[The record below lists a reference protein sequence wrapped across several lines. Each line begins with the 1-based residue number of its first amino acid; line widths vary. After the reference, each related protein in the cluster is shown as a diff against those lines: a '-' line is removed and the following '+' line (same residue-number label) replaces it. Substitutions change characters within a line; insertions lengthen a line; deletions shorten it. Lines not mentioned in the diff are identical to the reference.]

1 MSMNI
6 AEILKHCPKGTKLYS
21 LVHGEVTL
29 EKIEKTGEY
38 PIKVIVQNNRSEFF
52 TKDGL
57 LFPNNL
63 NGECVLFP
71 SKKQRDWSKF
81 RLSVKNGDIMM
92 LENGT
97 KPFIFRKYLKYS
109 TGIEGFISDFYC
121 GITKSNELEIKTTN
135 NPYWTMDF
143 IIPASEEAKKEL
155 FDKIAESGYKWN
167 ADSLKLEKIEP
178 KFKEGDV
185 LINNN
190 TLFLFTGVIIN
201 NMLQVYCLCANGT
214 FMDCGISFTSLKLAS
229 AEDKNKLFSAI
240 TKGGYKYNKW
250 QHKLIKQEFKPF
262 DKVLVRGND
271 TEFWKADIYLGYMK
285 NNSCP
290 YRCTKANYGRCISY
304 EGNEY
309 LLDTAN
315 SPT

>member
-1 MSMNI
+1 MNI
-6 AEILKHCPKGTKLYS
+6 AEILTYCNKGTKLYS
-21 LVHGEVTL
+21 TIFGDVYFQRVLDKYLIEVTS
-29 EKIEKTGEY
+29 ICS
-38 PIKVIVQNNRSEFF
+38 VVHEFF
-52 TKDGL
+52 
-57 LFPNNL
+57 PNGSYSL
-63 NGECVLFP
+63 QGECVLFP

-97 KPFIFRKYLKYS
+97 RPFIFRKYLKYS
-109 TGIEGFISDFYC
+109 TGIEDFISDFYC

-185 LINNN
+185 LIKNN
-190 TLFLFTGVIIN
+190 TLFLSTGVMIN
-201 NMLQVYCLCANGT
+201 DALQSYCLLADGT
-214 FMDCGISFTSLKLAS
+214 FLSCGLSLYSVELAS
-229 AEDKNKLFSAI
+229 EEDRNKLFSAI
-240 TKGGYKYNKW
+240 TKGGYKYDKE
-250 QHKLIKQEFKPF
+250 QHKLIKHGFKAF
-262 DKVLVRGND
+262 DKVLVRDSANEKWLPSIFLFYED
-271 TEFWKADIYLGYMK
+271 EVNKKY
-285 NNSCP
+285 P
-290 YRCTKANYGRCISY
+290 YVCINGRYGHCIPY

-309 LLDTAN
+309 LLIQN
-315 SPT
+315 N